1 MVSLVSSTNTTPS
14 SQIPCWTRTK
24 SNRRSPTTRGL
35 RNYYPNTEMLW
46 RFHTMYAQYF
56 IEHCMRTQ
64 RLLSQ
69 HMTAQ
74 IVSLLINDYQKLPRC
89 PTGNEISAQQFILND
104 MDQIVAFRCKST
116 KVKVEFPSNSILVTR
131 DYFLFC
137 ETAKQSKSK
146 QSKLVIVV
154 TQESKTRSIFSFS
167 QVKDKLM
174 E

>member
-1 MVSLVSSTNTTPS
+1 
-14 SQIPCWTRTK
+14 
-24 SNRRSPTTRGL
+24 
-35 RNYYPNTEMLW
+35 
-46 RFHTMYAQYF
+46 MYAQYF

-69 HMTAQ
+69 HMRAQ